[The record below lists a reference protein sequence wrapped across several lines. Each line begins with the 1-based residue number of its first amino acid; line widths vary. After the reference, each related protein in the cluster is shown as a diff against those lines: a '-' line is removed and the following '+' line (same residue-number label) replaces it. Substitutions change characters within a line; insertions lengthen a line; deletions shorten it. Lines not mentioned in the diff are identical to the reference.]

1 MFVVSEEVQD
11 HMRVILQDCDLTEIL
26 QDLENIIG
34 VICPEVVQMLE
45 YSNRGGP
52 IRASDHL
59 RHVHLE
65 VILGSL
71 LFNTLECMRCLLIL
85 KLEDEHESLTL
96 KVVSDA
102 HQTCEDLEVILQV
115 FT

>member
-1 MFVVSEEVQD
+1 
-11 HMRVILQDCDLTEIL
+11 
-26 QDLENIIG
+26 
-34 VICPEVVQMLE
+34 
-45 YSNRGGP
+45 
-52 IRASDHL
+52 
-59 RHVHLE
+59 LE

-85 KLEDEHESLTL
+85 ELEDEHESLTL

-102 HQTCEDLEVILQV
+102 HQTREDLEVILQV